1 MKRIIQNKVR
11 RPGAVAPLMALL
23 MLPLL
28 GMLAFSIDVGYI
40 VLVQTDLQNAA
51 DAAALAGAERLQ
63 SLFVQYN
70 NPGLTAAQQ
79 SAILTQATTNVAPNT
94 TTGAPGSPM
103 YTAEQFSNY
112 NKAGG
117 VYISVLDSDV
127 TFGYLDG
134 SGNYSTTYTS
144 FPNTISVTTRRD
156 TNANTPL
163 SLFFGPVF
171 NVSSEN
177 MTANARA
184 TIYAGDITS
193 LQAIQGID
201 AHILPVALDVNIWK
215 NFYQTGQSPDGTI
228 YSGPNGYP
236 ELQVYP
242 TDTNTPGSFGLV
254 DVGPPQNNA
263 PAFRN
268 WIDTGET
275 PNDITYLLSNNL
287 LPVSMSSPAPWK
299 VGPGMKSTLLT
310 NFQSEI
316 GNPNLIPLFTPAS
329 QSPYTA
335 ASGNGQGATYAI
347 VGFAG
352 ITISEATGHGS
363 NMNIS
368 VQPMANIDATTVF
381 SNVAPA
387 GTTQTS
393 YSTSP
398 TTFISAKLTH

>member
-1 MKRIIQNKVR
+1 MKRDINYVR
-11 RPGAVAPLMALL
+11 RKGAIAPLMAVL

-28 GMLAFSIDVGYI
+28 GMLAFSIDVGYM

-63 SLFVQYN
+63 GLFVQYYS
-70 NPGLTAAQQ
+70 PGLTATQQ
-79 SAILTQATTNVAPNT
+79 AAILTQAITNVAPNA

-127 TFGYLDG
+127 TFGYLDA
-134 SGNYSTTYTS
+134 SGNYSTSYTA

-156 TNANTPL
+156 GNANTPL

-177 MTANARA
+177 MTATARA

-193 LQAIQGID
+193 LQDIKGID

-215 NFYQTGQSPDGTI
+215 NFYQTGQSPDGNI
-228 YSGPNGYP
+228 YYGPNGDP
-236 ELQVYP
+236 QLLVYP
-242 TDTNTPGSFGLV
+242 VDTNTPGSFGLI
-254 DVGPPQNNA
+254 DVGPSANNA
-263 PAFRN
+263 PAFRT
-268 WIDTGET
+268 WIDNGWT
-275 PNDITYLLSNNL
+275 PNDIQYLLDNSL
-287 LPVSMSSPAPWK
+287 LPVSMSSPAAWK
-299 VGPGMKSTLLT
+299 VGPGLKSTLLT
-310 NFQSEI
+310 NFQDQI

-329 QSPYTA
+329 QTPYVA
-335 ASGNGQGATYAI
+335 ATGTGQGATYAV

-352 ITISEATGHGS
+352 ITISQATGDGN

-368 VQPMANIDATTVF
+368 IQPAANIDATSVIT
-381 SNVAPA
+381 NPAPA
-387 GTTQTS
+387 GTTQSS
-393 YSTSP
+393 YSTSA
-398 TTFISAKLTH
+398 TTFISAKLTN

>member
-1 MKRIIQNKVR
+1 MKRDMNQLR
-11 RPGAVAPLMALL
+11 RRGAIAPLMAVL

-63 SLFVQYN
+63 GLYVQYYS
-70 NPGLTAAQQ
+70 PGLTATQQ
-79 SAILTQATTNVAPNT
+79 SAVLTQATTNVAPNT
-94 TTGAPGSPM
+94 STGAPGSPM

-127 TFGYLDG
+127 TFGYMGASG
-134 SGNYSTTYTS
+134 SYSTSYTA

-156 TNANTPL
+156 GNANTPL

-177 MTANARA
+177 MTATARA
-184 TIYAGDITS
+184 TIYAGDITT
-193 LQAIQGID
+193 LKVIQGID

-215 NFYQTGQSPDGTI
+215 NFYSTGKSPDGNT
-228 YSGPNGYP
+228 YYASNGDP
-236 ELQVYP
+236 QLQVYP
-242 TDTNTPGSFGLV
+242 TNTNTPGSFGLI

-275 PNDITYLLSNNL
+275 PNDIQYLLNNNL
-287 LPVSMSSPAPWK
+287 LPVSMTSPAAWK
-299 VGPGMKSTLLT
+299 VGPGLKSTLLT
-310 NFQSEI
+310 NFQDEI
-316 GNPNLIPLFTPAS
+316 GKPNLIPLFTPAS
-329 QSPYTA
+329 TSPYTA
-335 ASGNGQGATYAI
+335 ATGNGQGATYAV

-352 ITISEATGHGS
+352 VAISQATGNGN

-368 VQPMANIDATTVF
+368 VQPAANIDATSVIA
-381 SNVAPA
+381 NPAPA
-387 GTTQTS
+387 GTTQS
-393 YSTSP
+393 SFSTTA
-398 TTFISAKLTH
+398 TTFISAKLTN

>member
-1 MKRIIQNKVR
+1 MKRTSQNNAR

-28 GMLAFSIDVGYI
+28 GMLAFSIDVGYM

-63 SLFVQYN
+63 GLFVQYN
-70 NPGLTAAQQ
+70 SPGLTAAQQ
-79 SAILTQATTNVAPNT
+79 SAILTQATTNVAPNA
-94 TTGAPGSPM
+94 TTGAPASPM

-127 TFGYLDG
+127 SFGFTDA
-134 SGNYSTTYTS
+134 SGDYSSTNG

-156 TNANTPL
+156 DTANTPV
-163 SLFFGPVF
+163 SLFFGPVL

-184 TIYAGDITS
+184 TIYTGDVTS

-215 NFYQTGQSPDGTI
+215 TFYQTGKSPDGNI
-228 YSGPNGYP
+228 YTGPDGNP
-236 ELQVYP
+236 ELLVYP
-242 TDTNTPGSFGLV
+242 TDTNTPGSFGLI
-254 DVGPPQNNA
+254 DVGPPENNA

-268 WIDTGET
+268 WIDSGET
-275 PNDITYLLSNNL
+275 PNDITYLLTNNL
-287 LPVSMSSPAPWK
+287 LPVSMSSPASWK
-299 VGPGMKSTLLT
+299 VGPGLKSTLLT

-316 GNPNLIPLFTPAS
+316 ANPNLIPLFTPAS
-329 QSPYTA
+329 ESPYVA
-335 ASGNGQGATYAI
+335 ASGNGQGATYAV

-352 ITISEATGHGS
+352 ITISSASGNGS